1 MERLTHDVACIDL
14 LHAKFA
20 YTAAAP
26 YLRNYNTQKHNK
38 DLGCYLKVSCGT
50 LNSSS
55 SSFHAT
61 LHMGNEELALDMAPG
76 SLHKHVRGEILWP

>member
-1 MERLTHDVACIDL
+1 MGRLTHDVACIDL

-55 SSFHAT
+55 SSFNAT
-61 LHMGNEELALDMAPG
+61 LDMGTFQVG
-76 SLHKHVRGEILWP
+76 YIYK

>member
-55 SSFHAT
+55 SSFNAT
-61 LHMGNEELALDMAPG
+61 LFTWAMKNLLWIWLLDHFISM
-76 SLHKHVRGEILWP
+76 